1 MKLSLEIDAVSVIV
15 YGLEFRILRLVYF
28 TNLYGKSISKHIVVI
43 ISWEYEE
50 CFSDLKNSSL
60 GKFNKITP
68 ISPMMQYFTL
78 PHSFRAEP
86 SSSEQFRVFPSVS
99 DHISTK
105 FRVFPSGS

>member
-68 ISPMMQYFTL
+68 ISPMMRKTQNMSENT
-78 PHSFRAEP
+78 
-86 SSSEQFRVFPSVS
+86 SSVLLAHTVL
-99 DHISTK
+99 K
-105 FRVFPSGS
+105 LLLLLVVL